1 MKNKT
6 IKNEEIQLSLVQG
19 SSQPIL
25 DLLKLNVK
33 SNGKFVK
40 YGEDNLVPLKL
51 WNTYLNNAILFGII
65 NGTKDLVLEG
75 LTSDYNYINED
86 GDTFIEI
93 IEKIVKDYLI
103 YGGFAIE
110 VILNKGGE
118 VAQYIYTDFKSVRVN
133 EDMDTAFIANKWGK
147 FTTDYVEL
155 PIWNKDIKEKHYLIY
170 VNGNITDSFYPVPL
184 WCGAILSADIL
195 NRVHQFHST
204 SVDNNFNVS
213 AIINF
218 NNGTISSTQKQI
230 IEDKL
235 KEKFCGSANGSTLM
249 TSFNEDK
256 DHAVTIEKL
265 DADNWADKYNSLI
278 TYCID
283 DIFASFRATPQL
295 FGIKT
300 GQNTAFN
307 KEEFNEALAL
317 YNKQQIIPIRSYIK
331 KQIYK
336 TTGITINFNGNE

>member
-1 MKNKT
+1 MYNR
-6 IKNEEIQLSLVQG
+6 
-19 SSQPIL
+19 
-25 DLLKLNVK
+25 
-33 SNGKFVK
+33 
-40 YGEDNLVPLKL
+40 
-51 WNTYLNNAILFGII
+51 
-65 NGTKDLVLEG
+65 
-75 LTSDYNYINED
+75 DYNK
-86 GDTFIEI
+86 DT
-93 IEKIVKDYLI
+93 
-103 YGGFAIE
+103 
-110 VILNKGGE
+110 
-118 VAQYIYTDFKSVRVN
+118 
-133 EDMDTAFIANKWGK
+133 
-147 FTTDYVEL
+147 
-155 PIWNKDIKEKHYLIY
+155 KEKHYLIY

-278 TYCID
+278 TYCVD

-317 YNKQQIIPIRSYIK
+317 YNKQQIIPIRNYIK

-336 TTGITINFNGNE
+336 TTGITINFNVNE